1 MSTEASLPAD
11 PCKVAAVA
19 VIGAGLMGHG
29 IAAIFAAAGHR
40 VALHDP
46 DARMLGSAK
55 ERIAAIFDL
64 LAWDKA
70 DMVGI
75 RCEPDFA
82 AAVAGA
88 DFVFEAGPEK
98 LEVKRAIFK
107 SLGETSKPDAIL
119 CTNTSAIPIGQIGA
133 DVADRSRVVG
143 THYWNPPHLVPLV
156 EVVQAKETSL
166 ATVEKTIALLRAV
179 GKSPVHVRRDIPGF
193 IGNRL
198 QHALKREAIA
208 LVAAGVCDAETIDNV
223 VKEGFGARMAVLG
236 PMEQSDLVGLNLTL
250 DIHKTLIPDLD
261 RTPVPHPLLVEKV
274 AKGELGMANRKGFRD
289 WTPEQAAAVR
299 KRLSDFLAQSVRA
312 LHQKK
317 RSIVTPSA

>member
-1 MSTEASLPAD
+1 MNERI
-11 PCKVAAVA
+11 A

-29 IAAIFAAAGHR
+29 IAQIFATAGHQ

-46 DARMLGSAK
+46 DAKILGSAK
-55 ERIAAIFDL
+55 ERIAAIFGL
-64 LAWDKA
+64 LEQDPAGMA
-70 DMVGI
+70 NVSYHA
-75 RCEPDFA
+75 DFA
-82 AAVAGA
+82 SAVSAA
-88 DFVFEAGPEK
+88 DFIFEAGPEK

-107 SLGETSKPDAIL
+107 HLGAATRSDAIL

-133 DVADRSRVVG
+133 EVEDKSRVVG

-156 EVVQAKETSL
+156 EVVQAKDTSL
-166 ATVEKTIALLRAV
+166 ATVEKTIALLRSV

-208 LVAAGVCDAETIDNV
+208 LVADGVCDAETLDTV

-236 PMEQSDLVGLNLTL
+236 PLEQSDLVGVNLTL

-261 RTPVPHPLLVEKV
+261 RTAGPHPYLEEKV
-274 AKGELGMANRKGFRD
+274 RKGELGMVTGKGFRD
-289 WTPEQAAAVR
+289 WTPQQAAEVR
-299 KRLSDFLAQSVRA
+299 KRLSDFLAQSARA
-312 LHQKK
+312 IAGKK
-317 RSIVTPSA
+317 R

>member
-1 MSTEASLPAD
+1 MSD
-11 PCKVAAVA
+11 RIA

-29 IAAIFAAAGHR
+29 IAQIFAAAGHQ

-46 DARMLGSAK
+46 DAKILGSTK
-55 ERIAAIFDL
+55 DRIAAIFKL
-64 LAWDKA
+64 LAQDPA
-70 DMVGI
+70 GLTNVSYVS
-75 RCEPDFA
+75 DFA
-82 AAVAGA
+82 AAVADA

-107 SLGETSKPDAIL
+107 NLSEKTKPGATL

-133 DVADRSRVVG
+133 EVADKSRVVG

-156 EVVQAKETSL
+156 EVVQAKDTAL

-179 GKSPVHVRRDIPGF
+179 GKAPVHVRRDIPGF

-208 LVAAGVCDAETIDNV
+208 IVADGVCDAETLDTV

-236 PMEQSDLVGLNLTL
+236 PLEQSDLVGLNLTL

-261 RTPVPHPLLVEKV
+261 RTPGPHPYLEEKV
-274 AKGELGMANRKGFRD
+274 KKGELGMATGRGFRD
-289 WTPEQAAAVR
+289 WTPAQATEVR
-299 KRLSDFLAQSVRA
+299 QRLSNFLAESARA
-312 LHQKK
+312 LAQKK
-317 RSIVTPSA
+317 R